1 MKIQPILQI
10 VTPAQ
15 WIEAARSARD
25 SGGRLVAL
33 WGTDDRD
40 RDGRFAVLAAFATL
54 AGVSVV
60 KLPLQPDEAY
70 PDISGL
76 FTPAIRMQRAL
87 RDLLG
92 IEAAGARDTRPWFR
106 HGGWRDD
113 EFPLRRDFERSP
125 PARSPASDYRFVRV
139 EGDGVHE
146 IAVGPIHAGIIE
158 PGHFRF
164 SVVGEKVLRLEERL
178 GYTHKGIDRRFQDF
192 TIAEGHRLASRVSG
206 DSAAAFQWA
215 YAQAAEAACGI
226 EAPPRARW
234 LRALMLERERVAN
247 HLGDLGAIGNDAA
260 FAFALSQFMRLK
272 EDWLRWGARAFGH
285 RLAMDR
291 IVAGGVDADLAEPHA
306 GELLALCDAVEREVR
321 ELRDIFDES
330 SSLQDRFITAGILTP
345 AQAREFGVTGLAGRA
360 SGQAFDLRAD
370 LPCDPYGVL
379 GVRKVVYAAGDV
391 ATRVKVRF
399 EELAEALRL
408 IREIIRGMPAGA
420 LRAPLPHPASGAF
433 GVGFVEGWR
442 GETFVALEAGA
453 DGSIRRCH
461 AHDPSWQAWPALEH
475 AVIGNIVPDFPL
487 INKSFNFSYSGGDG

>member
-1 MKIQPILQI
+1 MNPRASIES

-15 WIEAARSARD
+15 WIDAARNAHD
-25 SGGRLVAL
+25 AGGRLVAL
-33 WGTDDRD
+33 WGADDRD
-40 RDGRFAVLAAFATL
+40 RDGTFAVLAAFATREALTVAKL
-54 AGVSVV
+54 A
-60 KLPLQPDEAY
+60 LQPDEAY
-70 PDISGL
+70 PDLSGL
-76 FTPAIRMQRAL
+76 FIAARRMQRAV

-92 IEAAGARDTRPWFR
+92 IEAAEARDTRPWLR

-113 EFPLRRDFERSP
+113 EFPLRRDFERSTR
-125 PARSPASDYRFVRV
+125 AASPATDYRFVRV

-146 IAVGPIHAGIIE
+146 IPVGPIHAGIIE

-178 GYTHKGIDRRFQDF
+178 GYVHKGIDKRFQDF

-215 YAQAAEAACGI
+215 YALAAEAACGI

-247 HLGDLGAIGNDAA
+247 HLGDLGALGNDAA

-272 EDWLRWGARAFGH
+272 EDWLRCGAQAFGH

-291 IVAGGVDADLAEPHA
+291 IVAGGVDADLAPA
-306 GELLALCDAVEREVR
+306 MAQAMLAQCDAVEREAR
-321 ELRDIFDES
+321 EMKDIFDES
-330 SSLQDRFITAGILTP
+330 SSLQDRFITTGILTP

-360 SGQAFDLRAD
+360 SGQAFDLRVD
-370 LPCDPYGVL
+370 MPCDPYGELAVK
-379 GVRKVVYAAGDV
+379 KVVYAAGDV

-399 EELAEALRL
+399 DELREALRL
-408 IREIIRGMPAGA
+408 IREIIGRMPAGPVRAA
-420 LRAPLPHPASGAF
+420 LPNPPEGAF

-453 DGSIRRCH
+453 GGAIRRCH

-487 INKSFNFSYSGGDG
+487 INKSFNLSYSGGDG